1 MGTMDVG
8 KPIRIH
14 EVEPLEDPVPRRE
27 KPQPRPERKPV
38 PTETPAK

>member
-1 MGTMDVG
+1 MDVG

-14 EVEPLEDPVPRRE
+14 EVEPLHDPVPRRE
-27 KPQPRPERKPV
+27 TPTRPSPKPT

>member
-1 MGTMDVG
+1 MDVG

-27 KPQPRPERKPV
+27 APPPPPRPERKPV
-38 PTETPAK
+38 PAETPAK